1 MMATGPDRLPPIP
14 DAELTPAQAEAKAA
28 VLGGARGVFQ
38 GPFIPLLRSP
48 ELMRRLEKV
57 GAYLRYE
64 SPLPGRI
71 REFIIL
77 IIARRYSQQVE
88 WAIHLPIALREGVA
102 PPTIAAITEGKRP
115 DPMREDEATAWDF
128 LAELQETHAVCDA
141 NYARAVRQFGEAGT
155 VDVIA
160 LAGYYGLLAL
170 VMNTARTPTPESDF
184 PGLPSLP

>member
-88 WAIHLPIALREGVA
+88 
-102 PPTIAAITEGKRP
+102 
-115 DPMREDEATAWDF
+115 
-128 LAELQETHAVCDA
+128 
-141 NYARAVRQFGEAGT
+141 
-155 VDVIA
+155 
-160 LAGYYGLLAL
+160 
-170 VMNTARTPTPESDF
+170 
-184 PGLPSLP
+184 